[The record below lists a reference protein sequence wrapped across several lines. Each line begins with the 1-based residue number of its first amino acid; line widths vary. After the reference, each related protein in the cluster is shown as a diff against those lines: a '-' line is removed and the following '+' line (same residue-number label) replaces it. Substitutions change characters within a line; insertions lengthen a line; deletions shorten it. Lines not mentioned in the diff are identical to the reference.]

1 MDMTCTIA
9 GQEEC
14 SPVTSSL
21 SLSFTG
27 TGHEQSRQRY

>member
-1 MDMTCTIA
+1 MTCATA
-9 GQEEC
+9 EHQEC

-27 TGHEQSRQRY
+27 TGHEQSR